1 MQLHWVISGQGFL
14 GPGVIGGAGSTLTM
28 PSESLTGP
36 KRRVLIVSAAIVAL
50 IAAAVGV
57 TIWRYEYALSASA
70 VTTDAYHDASLTG
83 ALSTT
88 FWHEREAMNEYLVDP
103 DPAGLGEVAGLGK
116 EFAVTT
122 ATLGIGESSAESQLR
137 AQAAAGNRELY
148 ARFVQVRPAAGT
160 TPARQ
165 SAASARLAGSEDAVI
180 TPLGRLRRL
189 QVSRAAAAQAA
200 ASSAA
205 TQALGIGVA
214 AAILMVSAGLGF
226 ALFSFQLLSRAYQQA
241 GKLRAALA
249 RLSHVLGQIRSASA
263 VLGEVARE
271 TRAGASDA
279 VAATSQQSAAVAETS
294 ATIEQLAT
302 SAGAIADNTRAVG
315 EAAQR
320 AVDTMSDMKEK
331 VEAIAQRAL
340 SLGER
345 AQKIGEILELINGI
359 TGQTNML
366 ALNAA
371 IEAARA
377 GDAGKGFAV
386 VATEVRKLAQ
396 RSIDSTDSISAIVA
410 AVRDETN
417 ATIMATEQGTR
428 QAQEVSEL
436 MKSAAGMLEDSILA
450 TQQQKSAADQVDGAV
465 QQIRTAA
472 DQLAAGQSQRAATAE
487 RLEALVADLDGALQ
501 GDGEGAPAVSGNG
514 DVPATAAAGLPGDG

>member
-1 MQLHWVISGQGFL
+1 
-14 GPGVIGGAGSTLTM
+14 M

-36 KRRVLIVSAAIVAL
+36 RRRVLIVSAAIVAL

-57 TIWRYEYALSASA
+57 TIWRYEYALSLSA
-70 VTTDAYHDASLTG
+70 VTTDAYHDAALT
-83 ALSTT
+83 ATLSTT
-88 FWHEREAMNEYLVDP
+88 FWHEREAMNEYLVTP
-103 DPAGLGEVAGLGK
+103 GPAGLTEVNKLK
-116 EFAVTT
+116 DEFADTT

-137 AQAAAGNRELY
+137 AQAAAGNKVLY
-148 ARFVQVRPAAGT
+148 GQFVQVRPAAGT
-160 TPARQ
+160 SPARQ
-165 SAASARLAGSEDAVI
+165 SAASARLASSEGAVLA
-180 TPLGRLRRL
+180 PLERLRRL
-189 QVSRAAAAQAA
+189 QVSRATTAKAA

-205 TQALGIGVA
+205 GQALGIGVA
-214 AAILMVSAGLGF
+214 AAILAVSAGLGF
-226 ALFSFQLLSRAYQQA
+226 ALFSFRLLSRAFQQA

-249 RLSHVLGQIRSASA
+249 RLNLLLGQIRSASA
-263 VLGEVARE
+263 VLGDLAGE

-279 VAATSQQSAAVAETS
+279 VAATNQQSAAVTETS
-294 ATIEQLAT
+294 ATIEELAT
-302 SAGAIADNTRAVG
+302 TAGAIADNTHAVG

-320 AVDTMSDMKEK
+320 AVETMRDMQEK
-331 VEAIAQRAL
+331 VDAIAQRAL

-345 AQKIGEILELINGI
+345 AQKIGEILELINDI

-428 QAQEVSEL
+428 QAREVSDL
-436 MKSAAGMLEDSILA
+436 MKSAAVMLEDSILA
-450 TQQQKSAADQVDGAV
+450 TQQQKSAADQVDAAI
-465 QQIRTAA
+465 QQIRSAA
-472 DQLAAGQSQRAATAE
+472 DQLAAGQSQRAAGAE
-487 RLEALVADLDGALQ
+487 RLEALVADLDSALQ
-501 GDGEGAPAVSGNG
+501 GNGEGPPEVHGPG
-514 DVPATAAAGLPGDG
+514 DEPSAAAAVPGDG